1 MRCENGDVGTTLEHV
16 MVVGGTP
23 KDWEAITADEW
34 AAVVDRL
41 ATAAGDAGARW
52 LTIRP
57 YGPHPAGSG
66 ADVGVEVIPG
76 RCTTII
82 NRIADGRE
90 AFVAAAASVPPGEVV
105 DEAAIARHLYAPAD
119 VEPDLIVILGPR
131 DRLPPSLVWE
141 LAYGELVFV
150 DRDLPT
156 ELSAADLEAAI
167 VSFHGRS
174 RRFGRLDSDT

>member
-1 MRCENGDVGTTLEHV
+1 VLEHV

-23 KDWEAITADEW
+23 KDWDAVSDDEW
-34 AAVVDRL
+34 AAVIDRL
-41 ATAAGDAGARW
+41 AAVAAAAGARW

-57 YGPHPAGSG
+57 YGPQPSGSG
-66 ADVGVEVIPG
+66 GEPRREVIPG
-76 RCTTII
+76 PCTAII
-82 NRIADGRE
+82 NPVADGRE
-90 AFVAAAASVPPGEVV
+90 AFVAAAAAVPSGKTV
-105 DEAAIARHLYAPAD
+105 DEAAIARHLYEPAD

-150 DRDLPT
+150 DGDLPT

-167 VSFHGRS
+167 ASFRGRS